1 MRQKMRMGMK
11 RRMTMG
17 GVGDGDGCMYKN
29 TVFSVILF
37 IPAHSLMSEDILNG
51 TEQVCVRDQCVTN
64 TLNR

>member
-1 MRQKMRMGMK
+1 MGLGTVM
-11 RRMTMG
+11 
-17 GVGDGDGCMYKN
+17 VVCIKN
-29 TVFSVILF
+29 TVVSVILF